1 MKIIKRQDGGNLL
14 NFINNYNGDL
24 YGLQRTL
31 IHSYGV
37 SNINDILRTIQESNN
52 EKLKKDVETIYL
64 SNNQIK
70 SITDKKPSIENQ
82 VLYDDNDKSLLYDK
96 ELLSQGQSI
105 IDQILF
111 NLNTPSKLMSTYTP
125 ALRLDKPLAP
135 ITWQEPGEKAIYAEN
150 SNKIPIGNVQ
160 PTKKPNQVN
169 DVVNTAT
176 DVLGMLGPYGAIA
189 STVLSSATNFLT
201 GTGLATSKYTQNPD
215 SMSSGYSGVT
225 ASDISNFD
233 YIFGNGKSDLEKQK
247 TRDDRIAE
255 ILLRNKDRKHSAA
268 MQQQKNTSILNGGV
282 NTVAVGKTGMKLP
295 ITIEVYDEKWFIN
308 DISSLKDGGNII
320 PVGALHARLNNM
332 DSSLDVTK
340 KGIPVVDNNGIQ
352 HAEIEKE
359 EWTINKKFT
368 DKLETAN
375 KSAKTLKGIEL
386 DNLYIEIGKLVVNE
400 LLTNTK
406 DTSKLIKNTKV

>member
-150 SNKIPIGNVQ
+150 SNKIPIENVQ

>member
-1 MKIIKRQDGGNLL
+1 MKIIKRQDGGSLTE
-14 NFINNYNGDL
+14 FINNYNGDL
-24 YGLQRTL
+24 FNLHSTL
-31 IHSYGV
+31 MRRGITDIHTI
-37 SNINDILRTIQESNN
+37 INAVKQSTN
-52 EKLKKDVETIYL
+52 EKLKKEVNTRLPNTSTTSETSVNNSNTTNKDVSSMPSTVSTPVSTATNKDVYDDD
-64 SNNQIK
+64 N
-70 SITDKKPSIENQ
+70 SILEDKKLSSQIQSDINAMPPISTS
-82 VLYDDNDKSLLYDK
+82 SLQLK
-96 ELLSQGQSI
+96 KI
-105 IDQILF
+105 
-111 NLNTPSKLMSTYTP
+111 NWPT
-125 ALRLDKPLAP
+125 
-135 ITWQEPGEKAIYAEN
+135 IYAEN
-150 SNKIPIGNVQ
+150 SNKIPIENVQ

-189 STVLSSATNFLT
+189 STVLSGATSFLT
-201 GTGLATSKYTQNPD
+201 GTGLASSKYTQNPD
-215 SMSSGYSGVT
+215 SISSGYS
-225 ASDISNFD
+225 ANLANDITNFD
-233 YIFGNGKSDLEKQK
+233 YIFGKGKSDLEKQK
-247 TRDDRIAE
+247 TRDNRIAE
-255 ILLRNKDRKHSAA
+255 ILANNRDRKYATA

>member
-1 MKIIKRQDGGNLL
+1 MKIIKRQDGGNLTDL
-14 NFINNYNGDL
+14 INDYDGDL
-24 YGLQRTL
+24 FNLHSTL
-31 IHSYGV
+31 MRRGITDIHTI
-37 SNINDILRTIQESNN
+37 INAVKQSNN
-52 EKLKKDVETIYL
+52 EKLKAEVNVRFP
-64 SNNQIK
+64 NNQIK
-70 SITDKKPSIENQ
+70 SITDKRPSIENQ
-82 VLYDDNDKSLLYDK
+82 VLYDDNYKPLLYNK
-96 ELLSQGQSI
+96 KLLSQEQSI

-135 ITWQEPGEKAIYAEN
+135 ITGQEPGEKAIYAEN

-189 STVLSSATNFLT
+189 STVLSGATSFLT
-201 GTGLATSKYTQNPD
+201 GTGLASSKYTQNPD

-233 YIFGNGKSDLEKQK
+233 YIFNNGKSDLEKQK

-255 ILLRNKDRKHSAA
+255 ILANNRDRKHSAA

>member
-1 MKIIKRQDGGNLL
+1 MKIIKRQDGGNLTDL
-14 NFINNYNGDL
+14 INDYDGDL
-24 YGLQRTL
+24 FNLHSTL
-31 IHSYGV
+31 MRRGITDIHTI
-37 SNINDILRTIQESNN
+37 INAVKQSNN
-52 EKLKKDVETIYL
+52 EKLKAEVNVRFP
-64 SNNQIK
+64 NNQIK
-70 SITDKKPSIENQ
+70 SITDKRPSIENQ
-82 VLYDDNDKSLLYDK
+82 VLYDDNYKPLLYNK
-96 ELLSQGQSI
+96 KLLSQEQSI

-135 ITWQEPGEKAIYAEN
+135 ITGQEPGEKAIYAEN

-189 STVLSSATNFLT
+189 STVLSGATSFLT
-201 GTGLATSKYTQNPD
+201 GTGLASSKYTQNPD

-233 YIFGNGKSDLEKQK
+233 YIFNNGESDLKKQK

-255 ILLRNKDRKHSAA
+255 ILANNRDRKYSAA

>member
-1 MKIIKRQDGGNLL
+1 MKIIKRQDGGSLTE
-14 NFINNYNGDL
+14 FINNYNGDL
-24 YGLQRTL
+24 FNLQYTLAHGYRTF
-31 IHSYGV
+31 S
-37 SNINDILRTIQESNN
+37 INDIITAIQKSNN
-52 EKLKKDVETIYL
+52 EKLKAEVNVRFP
-64 SNNQIK
+64 NNQIQ
-70 SITDKKPSIENQ
+70 SDINAMPPISTSSLQLKKINWPTS
-82 VLYDDNDKSLLYDK
+82 
-96 ELLSQGQSI
+96 
-105 IDQILF
+105 
-111 NLNTPSKLMSTYTP
+111 
-125 ALRLDKPLAP
+125 
-135 ITWQEPGEKAIYAEN
+135 YAEN
-150 SNKIPIGNVQ
+150 SNKIPIENVQ

-189 STVLSSATNFLT
+189 STVLSGATSFLT
-201 GTGLATSKYTQNPD
+201 GTGLASSKYTQNPD
-215 SMSSGYSGVT
+215 SISSGYSGVT

-255 ILLRNKDRKHSAA
+255 ILANNRDRKYATA
-268 MQQQKNTSILNGGV
+268 MQQQKNNSILNGGV

>member
-1 MKIIKRQDGGNLL
+1 MKIIKRQDGGSLTE
-14 NFINNYNGDL
+14 FINNYNGDL
-24 YGLQRTL
+24 LNLQYTLAHGYGTF
-31 IHSYGV
+31 S
-37 SNINDILRTIQESNN
+37 INDIITAIQKSNN
-52 EKLKKDVETIYL
+52 EKLKAEVNVRFP
-64 SNNQIK
+64 NNQIK
-70 SITDKKPSIENQ
+70 SIIDKKPSIENQ

-96 ELLSQGQSI
+96 YLSSQIQSDI
-105 IDQILF
+105 NAMPPI
-111 NLNTPSKLMSTYTP
+111 STSSLQLKKINWPTS
-125 ALRLDKPLAP
+125 
-135 ITWQEPGEKAIYAEN
+135 YAEN
-150 SNKIPIGNVQ
+150 SNKIPIENVQ

-176 DVLGMLGPYGAIA
+176 DVLGMLGSYGAIA

-201 GTGLATSKYTQNPD
+201 GTGLVTSKYTQNPD
-215 SMSSGYSGVT
+215 SISSGYSGVT

-255 ILLRNKDRKHSAA
+255 ILLSNKDRKHSAA

-386 DNLYIEIGKLVVNE
+386 DNLYIEIGKLVVSE

>member
-1 MKIIKRQDGGNLL
+1 MKIIKRQDGGTLTDYKG
-14 NFINNYNGDL
+14 NFFDL
-24 YGLQRTL
+24 RRTL
-31 IHSYGV
+31 INRYGITDIN
-37 SNINDILRTIQESNN
+37 NIISAILNSNN
-52 EKLKKDVETIYL
+52 EK
-64 SNNQIK
+64 
-70 SITDKKPSIENQ
+70 Q

-96 ELLSQGQSI
+96 YLSSKIQSNISAIPPIFTSLSQ
-105 IDQILF
+105 L
-111 NLNTPSKLMSTYTP
+111 
-125 ALRLDKPLAP
+125 KP
-135 ITWQEPGEKAIYAEN
+135 TSYAEN
-150 SNKIPIGNVQ
+150 SNKIPIENVQ

-215 SMSSGYSGVT
+215 SISSGYSGVT

-268 MQQQKNTSILNGGV
+268 MQQQKNTSILNGEV

-332 DSSLDVTK
+332 NSSLDVTK

-386 DNLYIEIGKLVVNE
+386 DNLYIEIGKLVVSE

>member
-150 SNKIPIGNVQ
+150 SNKIPIENVQ

-189 STVLSSATNFLT
+189 STVLSSATNFLA

-295 ITIEVYDEKWFIN
+295 ITIEVYDEKWFVN

>member
-1 MKIIKRQDGGNLL
+1 MKIIKRQDGGSLTE
-14 NFINNYNGDL
+14 FINNYNGDL
-24 YGLQRTL
+24 FNLHSTL
-31 IHSYGV
+31 MRRGITDIHTI
-37 SNINDILRTIQESNN
+37 INAVKQSTN
-52 EKLKKDVETIYL
+52 EKLKKEVNTRLPNTSTTSETSVNNSNTTNKDVSSMPSTVSTPVSTATNKDVYDDD
-64 SNNQIK
+64 N
-70 SITDKKPSIENQ
+70 SILEDKK
-82 VLYDDNDKSLLYDK
+82 
-96 ELLSQGQSI
+96 LLSQIQSDI
-105 IDQILF
+105 NAMPPI
-111 NLNTPSKLMSTYTP
+111 STSSLQLKKINWPT
-125 ALRLDKPLAP
+125 
-135 ITWQEPGEKAIYAEN
+135 IYAEN
-150 SNKIPIGNVQ
+150 SNKIPIENVQ

-189 STVLSSATNFLT
+189 STVLSGATSFLT
-201 GTGLATSKYTQNPD
+201 GTGLASSKYTQNPD
-215 SMSSGYSGVT
+215 SISSGYS
-225 ASDISNFD
+225 ANLANDITNFD
-233 YIFGNGKSDLEKQK
+233 YIFGKGKSDLEKQK
-247 TRDDRIAE
+247 TRDNRIAE
-255 ILLRNKDRKHSAA
+255 ILANNRDRKYATA

>member
-150 SNKIPIGNVQ
+150 SNKIPIENVQ

-295 ITIEVYDEKWFIN
+295 ITIEVYDEKWFVN